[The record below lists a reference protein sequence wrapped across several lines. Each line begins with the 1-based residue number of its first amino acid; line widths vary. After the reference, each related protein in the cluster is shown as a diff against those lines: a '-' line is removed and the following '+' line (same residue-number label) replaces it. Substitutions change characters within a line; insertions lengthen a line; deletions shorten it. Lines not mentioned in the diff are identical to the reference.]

1 MSFRHNIFRVGRCL
15 KFIITTLAIFFTLQK
30 TLLRENIYKIIH
42 MKNNFEKE
50 KKLHSIFNISP
61 SELITIII
69 ICENGKL

>member
-1 MSFRHNIFRVGRCL
+1 
-15 KFIITTLAIFFTLQK
+15 
-30 TLLRENIYKIIH
+30 

-50 KKLHSIFNISP
+50 KKLHSIFNIFP